1 MEGTFWA
8 LVPALITIIIALI
21 TKQVYI
27 SLFIGIFTGAM
38 LFAHGN
44 PLTAFENLFE
54 VMAKT
59 LSGDGGSHGA
69 ILIFILMLGV
79 LVALIDKAGGTKAM
93 GNWFASNVK
102 SRKGM
107 LAVTAGFGALMFM
120 DDYFNRLATGTV
132 MRPITD
138 KYRISRVKLAY
149 IIGSLSVAVCVLVP
163 ISSWASAI
171 ESNIASGLTEEA
183 LNGDNIYSLYL
194 KSAACNFYPI
204 LTIVFIFATIAL
216 GMDFFGIRK
225 RELNTMETQDPNCGM
240 EATFKSEEHHAE
252 KSTGKIIDLV
262 LPIAFM
268 IAFSIGFMIYF
279 SATDSSSGS
288 EIALACGST
297 VAVIATL
304 IMYLIRKN
312 ITLKGFTQ
320 SLGDGFKSICDVFMI
335 LILAWTL
342 ADICAEL
349 EINTFISS
357 IANAMGDMKVLLP
370 AIMMLIAMGISFAT
384 GTSWGTFGII
394 VPLVNPM
401 FVGQIGSELYL
412 LTVAAVLSGAVFGD
426 QVSPISDATILAAAT
441 TKCNHMDYVRCQ
453 LPVALMVAVLSF
465 VGFLIGGITKSITI
479 GWIVTAGAFVILM
492 TVSYFVQRSK
502 NMLLPKFD
510 SSMIVDDPE
519 AVIQAALAAKQSEKQ

>member
-102 SRKGM
+102 SRKGI

-171 ESNIASGLTEEA
+171 
-183 LNGDNIYSLYL
+183 
-194 KSAACNFYPI
+194 
-204 LTIVFIFATIAL
+204 
-216 GMDFFGIRK
+216 
-225 RELNTMETQDPNCGM
+225 
-240 EATFKSEEHHAE
+240 
-252 KSTGKIIDLV
+252 
-262 LPIAFM
+262 
-268 IAFSIGFMIYF
+268 
-279 SATDSSSGS
+279 
-288 EIALACGST
+288 
-297 VAVIATL
+297 
-304 IMYLIRKN
+304 
-312 ITLKGFTQ
+312 
-320 SLGDGFKSICDVFMI
+320 
-335 LILAWTL
+335 
-342 ADICAEL
+342 
-349 EINTFISS
+349 
-357 IANAMGDMKVLLP
+357 
-370 AIMMLIAMGISFAT
+370 
-384 GTSWGTFGII
+384 
-394 VPLVNPM
+394 
-401 FVGQIGSELYL
+401 
-412 LTVAAVLSGAVFGD
+412 
-426 QVSPISDATILAAAT
+426 
-441 TKCNHMDYVRCQ
+441 
-453 LPVALMVAVLSF
+453 
-465 VGFLIGGITKSITI
+465 
-479 GWIVTAGAFVILM
+479 
-492 TVSYFVQRSK
+492 
-502 NMLLPKFD
+502 
-510 SSMIVDDPE
+510 
-519 AVIQAALAAKQSEKQ
+519 